1 YLLSLGFELDLCRQA
16 LSQNST
22 MENAT
27 EWILNPSRAPILN
40 LAQTSSIP
48 KKAATNDMDLS
59 VPYSSGSHLKY
70 KSLENDSKDKAY
82 EESRR
87 AQQKKFEQIANE
99 LRKDKIME
107 REAKKRA
114 LLEIKNDHEKR
125 KYKGGPSKASSLPV
139 NKTLTE
145 RERMQIELKEKKKLE
160 QEQKQRVLEDI
171 HNDKNDKK
179 DKRSKLSSTSFTTTL
194 STPQKANAIEAFIQ
208 FKLSD
213 ASTIRQKFPLTA
225 RVKDLL
231 EFIFEKELVLHNAI
245 SINNLSLV
253 CVFPRRV
260 FTLDDGGLDMKEANF
275 LPNVS
280 LNVLIAPTSPPDVTQ
295 EDTIDNTDEHD
306 MDGIAE
312 SDSDDELNS
321 MIDAYTPAFNS
332 LLPPLIARHR
342 RSYGPETSG
351 GHQLTDLSPPVEE
364 IAETT
369 ETEHVEENAANL
381 DRRENMAL
389 AAEQRSNTKTTG
401 PNARVVKPRNP
412 KALKYFCSAT
422 VAGLLTQHTSSAN
435 RYLKSLSC
443 ISADIAESL
452 LKYLIKN
459 GKLNVTTLRK
469 LADHCYLQNV
479 IFDSY
484 SYCTD
489 SLIEDLSKSNSSVS
503 ITKLSLRGC
512 ELITDGAIRS
522 LEGLKNLTYLDLNNC
537 KVTDK
542 GLKSLEK
549 LPYLSYLNL
558 SKTKI
563 TNTGIASMVG
573 NAKFKPELQVL
584 LLDGCTRVK
593 SCGILIPIVNG
604 NFTLNETTTWILSC
618 LPTEFLNL
626 IQLSFAYT
634 TPGSITEDQKLTN
647 KNIRLEQLDINHTCF
662 NDQDLIGKIS
672 QFKSLVELKLGGCEE
687 LTMRGL
693 SFLPRE
699 LKNLRHIQFPNREHE
714 LDSVLHRY
722 KDLPIE
728 YLDLSGFLNI
738 TDEGAENIAFMKHL
752 RYLNLNGTKVTD
764 EGIGQFENLIELD
777 TLYLDRTLLTDVGL
791 KKLQGLS
798 KLETL
803 SLSRTKITN
812 DGLCMLGDFEQTS
825 FARNLR
831 TLNLAQCTLVTDKGV
846 RGLAA
851 GMLNLTNLNLD
862 HTGVGKS
869 CLKYLKDLKNLNLVR
884 LQGIEKEEDD
894 TMDNE

>member
-1 YLLSLGFELDLCRQA
+1 MTILDDNNLAYLLSLGFELDLCRQA

-27 EWILNPSRAPILN
+27 EWILNPSRAPVLN
-40 LAQTSSIP
+40 LTQTSSIP
-48 KKAATNDMDLS
+48 KKAETNDMDLS
-59 VPYSSGSHLKY
+59 VPYSSGSHLKF
-70 KSLENDSKDKAY
+70 KSHENDLRDKAY

-125 KYKGGPSKASSLPV
+125 KCKGGPSKASSLPV

-145 RERMQIELKEKKKLE
+145 RERMQIELKKKKKLE

-171 HNDKNDKK
+171 QNDKNDKK

-245 SINNLSLV
+245 TINNISLV

-260 FTLDDGGLDMKEANF
+260 FTLDDGALDMKEANF

-280 LNVLIAPTSPPDVTQ
+280 LNVLLAPTSPPEVTQ
-295 EDTIDNTDEHD
+295 EDTIDNTDEHN

-312 SDSDDELNS
+312 SDSDDESNS
-321 MIDAYTPAFNS
+321 MIDTYIPAFNS

-369 ETEHVEENAANL
+369 ETVHVEENAADL

-389 AAEQRSNTKTTG
+389 AAEQRI
-401 PNARVVKPRNP
+401 
-412 KALKYFCSAT
+412 
-422 VAGLLTQHTSSAN
+422 AGLLTQHTSSAN

-489 SLIEDLSKSNSSVS
+489 SLIEDLSKSNSSAS

-573 NAKFKPELQVL
+573 NAKFKPELQML

-593 SCGILIPIVNG
+593 SCGILIPIVN
-604 NFTLNETTTWILSC
+604 
-618 LPTEFLNL
+618 EFINL

-634 TPGSITEDQKLTN
+634 TPGSILEDQQLTN

-662 NDQDLIGKIS
+662 NDQDLIGTIS

-687 LTMRGL
+687 LTTRGL

-699 LKNLRHIQFPNREHE
+699 LRNLRHIQFPNREHE

-764 EGIGQFENLIELD
+764 KGISQFENLIELD

-791 KKLQGLS
+791 RKLQGLS

-846 RGLAA
+846 RGIA